1 MARGAIKSASNN
13 SPSNS
18 SSESN
23 DDVIKIQKLL
33 KSQWEERLKL
43 FQQQNNQSKQSFSG
57 QTSSKNILRKARL
70 QLNRKTLLKIRKPES
85 FHHLFS
91 QNNENTKNEH
101 KQSQLKSNSI
111 DSFIDSFIDLLQNAS
126 LCPAVSQVT
135 SRVQSATQQSIIRM
149 CNADMDSSAVNRV
162 QSFSRDF

>member
-1 MARGAIKSASNN
+1 MARGAIKSTSNN

-57 QTSSKNILRKARL
+57 QKSSKNILRKARL

-111 DSFIDSFIDLLQNAS
+111 HSYINSFFYCRTQVCVQRSARLHHVFNLQHNKVLFA
-126 LCPAVSQVT
+126 
-135 SRVQSATQQSIIRM
+135 RATQIWT
-149 CNADMDSSAVNRV
+149 V
-162 QSFSRDF
+162 QL